1 MTSVNL
7 IPHPDCYN
15 YRSWADVIS
24 RHRDL
29 AAIDISRFASIEQY
43 INRAMNATS
52 GNRLRYSQKQGYT
65 SRILSWE
72 ERNQRLDEIHLINTS
87 MQVRQGREMAE
98 SYREK
103 PKPITGTDRCSDHY
117 SYFLGTFDRMN
128 ILVAYISVS
137 VCGEMTAASQIL
149 CHADHLKPGA
159 MLNTWVKFIELSR
172 NAGKK
177 FAVYGHWAD
186 GRDGL
191 RHWKQAV
198 GLSPAIMEEIK

>member
-1 MTSVNL
+1 MTVNL

-15 YRSWADVIS
+15 YRSWSEIIS
-24 RHRDL
+24 RKREL
-29 AAIDISRFASIEQY
+29 AVIDISRFVSIEQY
-43 INRAMNATS
+43 ISRAMNATS
-52 GNRLRYSQKQGYT
+52 GNRFRFSQKQGYT

-72 ERNQRLDEIHLINTS
+72 ERNQRIDEIHLINTS

-98 SYREK
+98 NYREK
-103 PKPITGTDRCSDHY
+103 PKPITGNHLCNDHH
-117 SYFLGTFDRMN
+117 SYFIGTFDKN
-128 ILVAYISVS
+128 NSLVAYISVN

-186 GRDGL
+186 GLDGL
-191 RHWKQAV
+191 RHWKKSV
-198 GLSPAIMEEIK
+198 GLSPLKLEEIR